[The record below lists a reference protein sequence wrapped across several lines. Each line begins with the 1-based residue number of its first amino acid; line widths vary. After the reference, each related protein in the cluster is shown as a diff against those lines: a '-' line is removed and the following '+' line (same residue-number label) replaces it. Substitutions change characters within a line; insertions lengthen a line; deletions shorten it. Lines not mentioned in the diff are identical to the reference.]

1 MKKAVHKRKVNVFY
15 AIIIEGLEMADEI
28 LFML

>member
-1 MKKAVHKRKVNVFY
+1 MKKALHKRKVNVFY
-15 AIIIEGLEMADEI
+15 AIREGLEMADEI